1 LARFL
6 RRFSH
11 NVAIVDDLGEL
22 RGPMPVGHATR
33 LIQMQLKAALVAA
46 ASCFLMIAAG
56 RAGAT
61 STPITLGAA
70 TNYGVFTGVGETTT
84 INGGFKLT
92 GNLGLATGYVVK
104 ISGTNSQTGTTYYD
118 GSGTGGSW
126 TDTGTYTSAGSV
138 NQSMSQPL
146 ADAIAASNNAA
157 ALSATS
163 GLTDQGGS
171 ITSSVT
177 INALTNLSE
186 NVLDLTS
193 VNLTN
198 GTITFNDNGETGAKY
213 IVNVTGAFN
222 LSGTTIQVSGGASAA
237 DIIFNIEG
245 TGQSVQITGGTTLG
259 TLLVPNSNV
268 TVGGGG
274 TLTGELIAG
283 VNNAGKS
290 YTLTEQSTG
299 YNITSFAY
307 VPRANV
313 PEPSSAALFGAGIA
327 GLAALRRK
335 LSRRG

>member
-1 LARFL
+1 MTM
-6 RRFSH
+6 S
-11 NVAIVDDLGEL
+11 
-22 RGPMPVGHATR
+22 
-33 LIQMQLKAALVAA
+33 
-46 ASCFLMIAAG
+46 
-56 RAGAT
+56 
-61 STPITLGAA
+61 
-70 TNYGVFTGVGETTT
+70 
-84 INGGFKLT
+84 GGLKLT
-92 GNLGLATGYVVK
+92 GSLGLAKGYNVT
-104 ISGTNSQTGTTYYD
+104 ISGTNSESGATYYD
-118 GSGTGGSW
+118 YTTGQGSWNNNGTFTEGGSV
-126 TDTGTYTSAGSV
+126 D
-138 NQSMSQPL
+138 QSMSQPV

-157 ALSATS
+157 ALTATA

-313 PEPSSAALFGAGIA
+313 PEPSSIALFGAGIA
-327 GLAALRRK
+327 ALAAFRRK
-335 LSRRG
+335 LNRRG

>member
-1 LARFL
+1 MG
-6 RRFSH
+6 H
-11 NVAIVDDLGEL
+11 
-22 RGPMPVGHATR
+22 PMGLIEKQFKATGFVG
-33 LIQMQLKAALVAA
+33 AA
-46 ASCFLMIAAG
+46 CFLLLAAG
-56 RAGAT
+56 QAHAR
-61 STPITLGAA
+61 STPITLGTA
-70 TNYGVFTGVGETTT
+70 TNYGVLTGVGETTT

-118 GSGTGGSW
+118 GSGSGGQW
-126 TDTGTYTSAGSV
+126 TDTGTYTSAGST
-138 NQSMSQPL
+138 NTSMSQPV

-157 ALSATS
+157 ALAATS

-177 INALTNLSE
+177 INALTSLSE
-186 NVLDLTS
+186 NVLDLSS

-198 GTITFNDNGETGAKY
+198 GTITFNDNGNSGAKY
-213 IVNVTGAFN
+213 IINVTGAFN
-222 LSGTTIQVSGGASAA
+222 LSGTTIQVAGGASAS

-268 TVGGGG
+268 TIGGGG
-274 TLTGELIAG
+274 TLTGALIAG

-290 YTLTEQSTG
+290 YTVTEQSTG
-299 YNITSFAY
+299 YSITSFAY
-307 VPRANV
+307 TPRANI
-313 PEPSSAALFGAGIA
+313 PEPSSIALFGAG
-327 GLAALRRK
+327 LAALAAFRRK